1 MHRIIPVKSVHS
13 TGGIYSHAAAIG
25 DTVYIAG
32 QVSLDI
38 AGELVGRGDPLAQ
51 VRQVF
56 ANLESILHELGGG
69 FGSVVKYTTY
79 LTDRDHLPA
88 FRLIR
93 DEVLGRPIPVNTLVF
108 VSGLAN
114 PDYLVEIE
122 AIAHL
127 P

>member
-25 DTVYIAG
+25 PTVYIAG

-38 AGELVGRGDPLAQ
+38 SGELVGRGDPLAQ

-56 ANLESILHELGGG
+56 ANLEAILHELGGG
-69 FGSVVKYTTY
+69 FGSVVKYKTY
-79 LTDRDHLPA
+79 LTDPDHLPA
-88 FRLIR
+88 FRLVR